1 MLGEPVPRATSRGPL
16 VAGLLVAGLVL
27 GGVAW
32 WLLQPAPPADEH
44 ATAGTETAGPPPG
57 PTLPPLDDDNNA
69 DAGGAERAAPDGGA
83 SSRPPAA
90 TTARPESAPSAP
102 APATGGPT
110 LRVESDVP
118 GAMVFLNRQ
127 YLGETPLVSRDVSPG
142 THQLNVQV
150 EGRDPV
156 VQTIEVQPTGDTRI
170 AVELAASRLDARVP
184 VVHKHGVGSCEGI
197 LVATPQG
204 LTYQTS
210 HPKDGFTLPFA
221 QLETFT
227 VDYLEKQLRVKQRGG
242 RTWNFSTKDENAD
255 PLFVFHKEV
264 EAGRPR

>member
-1 MLGEPVPRATSRGPL
+1 MLGEPVPRTGSKGAL
-16 VAGLLVAGLVL
+16 VVGLVVAAL
-27 GGVAW
+27 LIGGAAW
-32 WLLQPAPPADEH
+32 WLLRTAPPDSEPTETGTDTSAAAPEAPSPPASDDENADAAPTER
-44 ATAGTETAGPPPG
+44 ETAG
-57 PTLPPLDDDNNA
+57 
-69 DAGGAERAAPDGGA
+69 AAA
-83 SSRPPAA
+83 RTRPPAA
-90 TTARPESAPSAP
+90 SARPAEAPSPAPSAG
-102 APATGGPT
+102 APT

-118 GAMVFLNRQ
+118 GAMVFLNRK
-127 YLGETPLVSRDVSPG
+127 YLGVTPLVSRDVSAG

-156 VQTIEVQPTGDTRI
+156 VQTIEVQPAGDTRI

-184 VVHKHGVGSCEGI
+184 VVHKHGVGSCEGT
-197 LVATPQG
+197 LVATPEG

-210 HPKDGFTLPFA
+210 HAKDGFTLPFA

-242 RTWNFSTKDENAD
+242 RTWNFTTKDENAD

-264 EAGRPR
+264 EAAR